1 VSKLLGVLGLVL
13 LGGTLIPS
21 TLYFSRSLSVHGEG
35 QGEVRGPAALQEWI
49 SSAPPG
55 AILRVPPG
63 VYHGP
68 IVIDKPL
75 TLLGDGQA
83 VLDGLGR
90 GTVVHIIAPDV
101 TMKGFVIKN
110 SGRSL
115 AHEDSG
121 ILVEAPRAR
130 IEENELSDV
139 LFGIYLKNAPG
150 SIIRANRVRGL
161 DVPEAERG
169 DALRLW
175 YSSDVLIEGNQTYNA
190 RDAII
195 WYSARV
201 TVRANRFQ
209 GGRYGVHLMYCK
221 EITIESNL
229 LSKNFVG
236 VYAMYTQNLT
246 LRQNLSLGHRGPSG
260 YGIGLKDTDN
270 AQIVENVIADNSVGA
285 FIDNSPSESN
295 SSVLFRRNLFA
306 YNETAVLMFP
316 SVRGDVFTENSFIEN
331 FEQVGIAGGGEPHGN
346 SWTQNYWGDY
356 LGYDADNDGIGD
368 LVYKSERLFEHLID
382 RHPQLR
388 LFLYSPAIQAL
399 EFAARALPIFK
410 PQPKLTDP
418 RPLMAPLLPTLALER
433 LEAHESAPVGVIGA
447 LLGALGVIFG
457 FGWGFLRRLAP
468 KSPSPPA
475 PPTSP
480 QPSPQAE
487 RERVRSGEGSTGVR
501 GLEGWE
507 YGNPMIVVRGLTK
520 RFGPITAVE
529 DLSFTVEAGEAV
541 ALWGPNGAGKSTVL
555 HCLLGIVRYDGTI
568 ELGGCDPHRH
578 GKAARRL
585 VGFVPQQIHLPE
597 DFTVR
602 EVVDFFARL
611 KGASPETIPG
621 VLERLGLA
629 AHAEKRVGTLSGGMK
644 QRVAL
649 AVALLGDPPILL
661 LDEPTASLDAQ
672 SRSDFLYLLGELKRS
687 GKTLLFSSHRQD
699 EILSL
704 ADRVLILEQGR
715 LVRIEQI
722 AGRQPAEGTLALF
735 PSLKG
740 SDLS

>member
-1 VSKLLGVLGLVL
+1 MSKRISVLGLVL
-13 LGGTLIPS
+13 LGGTLIPFTLSRGLS
-21 TLYFSRSLSVHGEG
+21 TGEG
-35 QGEVRGPAALQEWI
+35 PGVRALQELI

-55 AILRVPPG
+55 ATLRVPPG

-75 TLLGDGQA
+75 TLVGDGHA

-90 GTVVHIIAPDV
+90 GTVVRILAPDV
-101 TMKGFVIKN
+101 TIKGFVIKN

-121 ILVEAPRAR
+121 VFVEAPRAR
-130 IEENELSDV
+130 IEENELFDV

-150 SIIRANRVRGL
+150 SLIRANSVRGL
-161 DVPEAERG
+161 NVPEAERG

-175 YSSDVLIEGNQTYNA
+175 YSSDVIIEGNQTYTA

-209 GGRYGVHLMYCK
+209 GGRYGIHLMYCK
-221 EITIESNL
+221 EINIENNL
-229 LSKNFVG
+229 LRKNFVG
-236 VYAMYTQNLT
+236 VYAMYTQSLT
-246 LRQNLSLGHRGPSG
+246 LRGNLFIGHHGPSG
-260 YGIGLKDTDN
+260 YGIGLKDTDG

-285 FIDNSPSESN
+285 FIDNSPSESG
-295 SSVLFRRNLFA
+295 SFVLFRRNLFV
-306 YNETAVLMFP
+306 YNETAVLMLP
-316 SVRGDVFTENSFIEN
+316 SVRGDVFSENSFIEN
-331 FEQVGIAGGGEPHGN
+331 FEQVGIAGGGELQGN
-346 SWTQNYWGDY
+346 LWSGNYWGDY
-356 LGYDADNDGIGD
+356 LGYDADNDGVGD
-368 LVYKSERLFEHLID
+368 LAYKSERLFEHLMD
-382 RHPQLR
+382 RHPQFR
-388 LFLYSPAIQAL
+388 LFLYSPAVQAI

-410 PQPKLTDP
+410 PKPKLTDP
-418 RPLMAPLLPTLALER
+418 RPLMAPVLPTLTLGR
-433 LEAHESAPVGVIGA
+433 LEPHAPRPLGVLGA

-457 FGWGFLRRLAP
+457 FGWGFFRHPSPAPSPLRR
-468 KSPSPPA
+468 
-475 PPTSP
+475 
-480 QPSPQAE
+480 
-487 RERVRSGEGSTGVR
+487 G
-501 GLEGWE
+501 GWE
-507 YGNPMIVVRGLTK
+507 KGKPMIVVRGLTK
-520 RFGPITAVE
+520 RFGSVTAVE

-555 HCLLGIVRYDGTI
+555 HCLLGVVRYDGTI
-568 ELGGCDPHRH
+568 ELGGYDPRRQ
-578 GKAARRL
+578 GRVVRRL
-585 VGFVPQQIHLPE
+585 VGFVPQQIYLFE

-602 EVVDFFARL
+602 EGVDFFARL
-611 KGASPETIPG
+611 KGVSLEAIPS

-629 AHAEKRVGTLSGGMK
+629 AHAEKRVGTLSGGMR

-672 SRSDFLYLLGELKRS
+672 TRQDFLHLLRELKRS

-722 AGRQPAEGTLALF
+722 AGPIPQTSSPQRGWG
-735 PSLKG
+735 KRG
-740 SDLS
+740 DLP

>member
-13 LGGTLIPS
+13 LGGTLIPF
-21 TLYFSRSLSVHGEG
+21 TLSPSLSVYGEG

-101 TMKGFVIKN
+101 TVRGFVIKN

-418 RPLMAPLLPTLALER
+418 RPLMAPLLPTLALGR

-457 FGWGFLRRLAP
+457 FGWGFLRRPSA

-475 PPTSP
+475 PPPSP

-520 RFGPITAVE
+520 RFGPVTAVE

-585 VGFVPQQIHLPE
+585 VGFVPQQIYLPE

-611 KGASPETIPG
+611 KGASPETIPA

-672 SRSDFLYLLGELKRS
+672 SRRDFLYLLGELKRS

-740 SDLS
+740 E

>member
-13 LGGTLIPS
+13 LGGTLIPF
-21 TLYFSRSLSVHGEG
+21 TLSPSLSVYGEG

-101 TMKGFVIKN
+101 TVRGFVIKN

-356 LGYDADNDGIGD
+356 LGYDADNDGMGD

-418 RPLMAPLLPTLALER
+418 RPLMAPLLPTLALGR

-457 FGWGFLRRLAP
+457 FGWGFLRRPSA

-475 PPTSP
+475 PPPSP

-520 RFGPITAVE
+520 RFGPVTAVE

-585 VGFVPQQIHLPE
+585 VGFVPQQIYLPE

-611 KGASPETIPG
+611 KGASPETIPA

-672 SRSDFLYLLGELKRS
+672 SRRDFLYLLGELKRS

-740 SDLS
+740 E

>member
-1 VSKLLGVLGLVL
+1 VSKLLGVLGLLL

-21 TLYFSRSLSVHGEG
+21 TLSPSLSVYGEG
-35 QGEVRGPAALQEWI
+35 QGEVRGPVTLQEWI

-101 TMKGFVIKN
+101 TVRGFVIKN

-130 IEENELSDV
+130 IEENELFDV

-388 LFLYSPAIQAL
+388 LFLYSPAIQAI

-418 RPLMAPLLPTLALER
+418 RPLMAPLLPTLALGR

-520 RFGPITAVE
+520 RFGPVTAVE

-672 SRSDFLYLLGELKRS
+672 SRRDFLHLLGELKRS

-722 AGRQPAEGTLALF
+722 AGRQPEEGTLALF

>member
-1 VSKLLGVLGLVL
+1 VSKLLGVLGLLL

-21 TLYFSRSLSVHGEG
+21 TLSPSLSVYGEG
-35 QGEVRGPAALQEWI
+35 QGEVRGPVTLQEWI

-130 IEENELSDV
+130 IEENELFDV

-433 LEAHESAPVGVIGA
+433 LESHESVPVGVIGA

-457 FGWGFLRRLAP
+457 FGWGFLRRPSA

-475 PPTSP
+475 PPPSP
-480 QPSPQAE
+480 QPSPLAE

-520 RFGPITAVE
+520 RFGPVTAVE

-541 ALWGPNGAGKSTVL
+541 ALWGPNSAGKSTVL

-585 VGFVPQQIHLPE
+585 VGFVPQQIYLPE

-611 KGASPETIPG
+611 KGASPETIPA

-672 SRSDFLYLLGELKRS
+672 SRRDFLYLLGELKRS

-722 AGRQPAEGTLALF
+722 AGRQPAEDTLALF

>member
-1 VSKLLGVLGLVL
+1 
-13 LGGTLIPS
+13 
-21 TLYFSRSLSVHGEG
+21 
-35 QGEVRGPAALQEWI
+35 
-49 SSAPPG
+49 
-55 AILRVPPG
+55 
-63 VYHGP
+63 
-68 IVIDKPL
+68 L

-101 TMKGFVIKN
+101 TVRGFVIKN

-175 YSSDVLIEGNQTYNA
+175 YSSDVLIESNQTYNA

-418 RPLMAPLLPTLALER
+418 RPLMDPLLPTLALGR
-433 LEAHESAPVGVIGA
+433 LEAHESAPVGVIVA

-468 KSPSPPA
+468 KSSSPPA

-520 RFGPITAVE
+520 RFGPVTAVE

-661 LDEPTASLDAQ
+661 LDEPTASSDAQ

-722 AGRQPAEGTLALF
+722 AGDSPQRALSLSF
-735 PSLKG
+735 PLSR

>member
-13 LGGTLIPS
+13 LGETLIPS

-35 QGEVRGPAALQEWI
+35 QGEVRGPVALQEWI
-49 SSAPPG
+49 SSAPLG

-101 TMKGFVIKN
+101 TVRGFVIKN

-130 IEENELSDV
+130 IEENELFDV

-175 YSSDVLIEGNQTYNA
+175 YSSDALIEGNQTYNA

-221 EITIESNL
+221 EINIESNL

-418 RPLMAPLLPTLALER
+418 RPLMAPLLPTLALGR

-520 RFGPITAVE
+520 RFGPVTAVE
-529 DLSFTVEAGEAV
+529 DLSVTVEAGEAV

-629 AHAEKRVGTLSGGMK
+629 THAEKRVGTLSGGMK

-672 SRSDFLYLLGELKRS
+672 SRSDFLYLLGGLKRS

>member
-21 TLYFSRSLSVHGEG
+21 TLSPSLSVYGEG

-418 RPLMAPLLPTLALER
+418 RPLMAPLLPTLALGR

-520 RFGPITAVE
+520 RFGPVTAVE

-672 SRSDFLYLLGELKRS
+672 SRRDFLHLLGELKRS

-722 AGRQPAEGTLALF
+722 AGRQPEEGTLALF

>member
-21 TLYFSRSLSVHGEG
+21 TLSPFLSVYGEG

-101 TMKGFVIKN
+101 TVRGFVIKN

-130 IEENELSDV
+130 IEENELFDV

-175 YSSDVLIEGNQTYNA
+175 YSPDVLIEGNQTYNA

-433 LEAHESAPVGVIGA
+433 LEAHESVPVGVIEA

-457 FGWGFLRRLAP
+457 FGWGFLRRPAP

-480 QPSPQAE
+480 APSPQAE

-520 RFGPITAVE
+520 RFGPVTAVE

-611 KGASPETIPG
+611 KGASPETIPA

-672 SRSDFLYLLGELKRS
+672 SRRDFLYLLGELKRS

>member
-1 VSKLLGVLGLVL
+1 M
-13 LGGTLIPS
+13 
-21 TLYFSRSLSVHGEG
+21 
-35 QGEVRGPAALQEWI
+35 
-49 SSAPPG
+49 
-55 AILRVPPG
+55 
-63 VYHGP
+63 
-68 IVIDKPL
+68 

-101 TMKGFVIKN
+101 TVRGFVIKN

-175 YSSDVLIEGNQTYNA
+175 YSSDVLIESNQTYNA

-418 RPLMAPLLPTLALER
+418 RPLMDPLLPTLALGR
-433 LEAHESAPVGVIGA
+433 LEAHESAPVGVIVA

-468 KSPSPPA
+468 KSSSPPA

-520 RFGPITAVE
+520 RFGPVTAVE

-555 HCLLGIVRYDGTI
+555 HCLLGIVRYEGTI

-661 LDEPTASLDAQ
+661 LDEPTASSDAQ

-735 PSLKG
+735 PSLKR

>member
-21 TLYFSRSLSVHGEG
+21 TLSPSLSVYGEG
-35 QGEVRGPAALQEWI
+35 QGEVRGPVTLQEWI

-101 TMKGFVIKN
+101 TVRGFVIKN

-130 IEENELSDV
+130 IEENELFDV

-388 LFLYSPAIQAL
+388 LFLYSPAIQAI

-418 RPLMAPLLPTLALER
+418 RPLMAPLLPTLALGR

-520 RFGPITAVE
+520 RFGPVTAVE

-672 SRSDFLYLLGELKRS
+672 SRRDFLHLLGELKRS

-722 AGRQPAEGTLALF
+722 AGRQPEEGTLALF

>member
-21 TLYFSRSLSVHGEG
+21 TLSPFLSVYGEG

-101 TMKGFVIKN
+101 TVRGFVIKN

-175 YSSDVLIEGNQTYNA
+175 YSSDVLIESNQTYNA

-418 RPLMAPLLPTLALER
+418 RPLMDPLLPTLALGR
-433 LEAHESAPVGVIGA
+433 LEAHESAPVGVIVA

-468 KSPSPPA
+468 KSSSPPA

-520 RFGPITAVE
+520 RFGPVTAVE

-555 HCLLGIVRYDGTI
+555 HCLLGIVRYEGTI

-661 LDEPTASLDAQ
+661 LDEPTASSDAQ

>member
-1 VSKLLGVLGLVL
+1 VSKLLGVLGLLL

-21 TLYFSRSLSVHGEG
+21 TLSPSLSVYGEG
-35 QGEVRGPAALQEWI
+35 QGEVRGPVTLQEWI

-101 TMKGFVIKN
+101 TVRGFVIKN

-130 IEENELSDV
+130 IEENELFDV

-388 LFLYSPAIQAL
+388 LFLYSPAIQAI

-418 RPLMAPLLPTLALER
+418 RPLMAPLLPTLALGR

-457 FGWGFLRRLAP
+457 FGWGFLRRPSA

-475 PPTSP
+475 PPPSP

-520 RFGPITAVE
+520 RFGPVTAVE

-585 VGFVPQQIHLPE
+585 VGFVPQQIYLPE

-611 KGASPETIPG
+611 KGASPETIPA

-672 SRSDFLYLLGELKRS
+672 SRRDFLYLLGELKRS

-722 AGRQPAEGTLALF
+722 AGRQPEEGTLALF

>member
-1 VSKLLGVLGLVL
+1 MSKLLGVLGLVL
-13 LGGTLIPS
+13 LGGTLIPF
-21 TLYFSRSLSVHGEG
+21 TLSPSLSVYGEG

-101 TMKGFVIKN
+101 TVRGFVIKN

-418 RPLMAPLLPTLALER
+418 RPLMAPLLPTLALGR

-468 KSPSPPA
+468 KSSSPPA

-520 RFGPITAVE
+520 RFGPVTAVE

-585 VGFVPQQIHLPE
+585 VGFVPQQIYLPE

-611 KGASPETIPG
+611 NGASPETIPG

-672 SRSDFLYLLGELKRS
+672 SRRDFLYLLGELKRS